1 MFGEVVQ
8 GMDVV
13 DRIVAVPTADSGGHQ
28 NVPVTPVTIKSA
40 RVVSSGT
47 AAPKP
52 APAAT
57 PKPPA
62 KP

>member
-1 MFGEVVQ
+1 
-8 GMDVV
+8 MDVV
-13 DRIVAVPTADSGGHQ
+13 DRIVAVPTTESGGHQ
-28 NVPVTPVTIKSA
+28 NVPITPVLIKSA
-40 RVVSSGT
+40 RVVSSAA

-52 APAAT
+52 AATPT